1 MLQVS
6 KLNFWSDTFI
16 SINASIIVFGQL
28 MNESSFKAGKF
39 RDSKLEPLGMCTHW
53 FNCISA

>member
-6 KLNFWSDTFI
+6 KLNFWFDTFI

-28 MNESSFKAGKF
+28 MNEKAGKF